1 MHVPA
6 WILGIEYHGDAE
18 VNIVERKRDLRVLVR
33 KGMGERTKGEEGRGE
48 GAVTVYMI
56 LRALCVGARFI
67 SSNGKR
73 TDQLMRCLA
82 LFNYHWVPPLR

>member
-6 WILGIEYHGDAE
+6 WILSIEYHGDAE
-18 VNIVERKRDLRVLVR
+18 VNIVERKRDLRILVR
-33 KGMGERTKGEEGRGE
+33 KGMGERTKREEGRGE
-48 GAVTVYMI
+48 RAVAVYMI
-56 LRALCVGARFI
+56 LCAFCIGARFI
-67 SSNGKR
+67 LSNDKR